1 MDIDDFLF
9 PPQDDW
15 HSLKRCATIRA
26 HINGLMIEM
35 IIEWNIRRNVAIFE
49 KGGHRSFI
57 NVPRYDRITIR
68 EVLWMNNIF
77 FDRAEIEGNDVNEG
91 NAESVLS
98 TPVEDVNSH
107 VSIEIWTIEPSINI
121 PSISI
126 G

>member
-1 MDIDDFLF
+1 
-9 PPQDDW
+9 
-15 HSLKRCATIRA
+15 
-26 HINGLMIEM
+26 
-35 IIEWNIRRNVAIFE
+35 
-49 KGGHRSFI
+49 
-57 NVPRYDRITIR
+57 
-68 EVLWMNNIF
+68 MNNIF